1 MWQEGARVLSPR
13 AGWPAASSTQHPS
26 REQGP
31 HRRGCEPE
39 YCVVPP
45 LPPRAEWSLQTSPAG
60 GRAGQTQRKKI
71 LHAWGWEQGA
81 TPELKQGLQS
91 RRNPRES
98 SYCVRDPG
106 MTLEAEWGRGVTVP
120 SRQAS
125 ARSQLSPGKPQP
137 PTGKS
142 LCCGPTRVSGPQRA
156 TARPQ
161 GTEAAGATRTR
172 ERRPCPPPRP
182 EALSQMRQAGS
193 FVDRTRIPEDKTI
206 PL

>member
-1 MWQEGARVLSPR
+1 MLSPR

-26 REQGP
+26 HEQGP

-39 YCVVPP
+39 YCVVLP

-106 MTLEAEWGRGVTVP
+106 MTLEAEWGRGCHSP
-120 SRQAS
+120 QQAGQCQIPAQSRKTTTSYGQEPLLRAHEGVGAPESHSETAS
-125 ARSQLSPGKPQP
+125 NRGSGGNKDTGKAALP
-137 PTGKS
+137 PT
-142 LCCGPTRVSGPQRA
+142 PT
-156 TARPQ
+156 
-161 GTEAAGATRTR
+161 
-172 ERRPCPPPRP
+172 
-182 EALSQMRQAGS
+182 
-193 FVDRTRIPEDKTI
+193 
-206 PL
+206 